1 MSLAARSCRQLIVN
15 GDDFGLS
22 PQVNAGILHAHRHG
36 ILTNTSLMMTA
47 PAWEE
52 AVALAK
58 DMPSLG
64 VGLHLTLVQGRAALA
79 PHLLSAVTDPGG
91 NFANNPTLAGLRYFF
106 SHRAREQ
113 LRAECRAQIEKFLAT
128 DLPLAQVDGH
138 VNLHM
143 HPAVFDILLELAKE
157 YAIKAVRLSHE
168 DLGTSLALDA
178 RHSLR
183 KRWESVIF
191 TALSRRAERKLRAAG
206 VVFPDALFGLHQS
219 GDVNEQYML
228 GLLPKLREGVTE
240 LYCHP
245 AFLPCREVRRWTP
258 TYRRDVELAALTSP
272 TVRAAVAEQ
281 GVWLVNYH
289 ELRELHKSDGIHN
302 GRWNDNHHHA
312 TDSHLDRSRPVSD

>member
-1 MSLAARSCRQLIVN
+1 MSPAARSCRKLIVN

-22 PQVNAGILHAHRHG
+22 SQVNAGLLHAHRHG

-58 DMPSLG
+58 DTPNLG
-64 VGLHLTLVQGRAALA
+64 VGLHLTLVQGRAVLS

-106 SHRAREQ
+106 WRRAREQ

-128 DLPLAQVDGH
+128 GLPLAQVDGH

-143 HPAVFDILLELAKE
+143 HPAVFDILLDLAQE
-157 YAIKAVRLSHE
+157 YDIKAMRLSRE

-183 KRWESVIF
+183 KRWESMIF
-191 TALSRRAERKLRAAG
+191 TILSRRAEKKLRACG
-206 VVFPDALFGLHQS
+206 VVFPDTLFGLHQS
-219 GDVNEQYML
+219 GDVNEQYLL

-245 AFLPCREVRRWTP
+245 AFLPCREVQRWTP
-258 TYRRDVELAALTSP
+258 TYRRDAELAALASP
-272 TVRAAVAEQ
+272 AVRAAVAEQ
-281 GVWLVNYH
+281 EVRLISYRDLYRDEQGI
-289 ELRELHKSDGIHN
+289 LRPPASE
-302 GRWNDNHHHA
+302 
-312 TDSHLDRSRPVSD
+312 